1 MPKSKGP
8 KYEAYEKAAKE
19 FEDFM
24 KEAYNEPI
32 DYKYSS
38 PVVNIFFWVLASIG
52 VVHFFKGLTWL
63 FEYINYRH
71 PMGF

>member
-1 MPKSKGP
+1 MEKKKGP

-19 FEDFM
+19 FEDFV

-32 DYKYSS
+32 DYKYSR
-38 PVVNIFFWVLASIG
+38 PVVNILFWVLASTG
-52 VVHFFKGLTWL
+52 VVYFFKGLARL
-63 FEYINYRH
+63 IEYINYRH